1 MKIGKYEFNDYEQA
15 QKKID
20 DLGYEIEVIE
30 GEEIKH
36 INHGHCVVELGNIII
51 SHPEYD
57 EDGNIIKETE
67 YSNKY
72 HVDVLWDG
80 IEDHP
85 YGWKSYAVVPEGNGL
100 HTFFGLE
107 YEYYKI

>member
-51 SHPEYD
+51 S
-57 EDGNIIKETE
+57 
-67 YSNKY
+67 
-72 HVDVLWDG
+72 
-80 IEDHP
+80 
-85 YGWKSYAVVPEGNGL
+85 YAVVPESNGL